1 VTSTTQVVDKAA
13 LDGDGKTLYIDGEW
27 QTSSQTYSR
36 VDPAVTDRVTGVF
49 ASASNHDVARAYA
62 AAARAQQ
69 DWADAT
75 VHIRAGVLHRAADI
89 LEARLEKAAHRL
101 TADMGKAIR
110 DARAEVQ
117 RSVAIL
123 RYYSGE
129 LLQPVGETYPSA
141 DSGTLLMTMEQPL
154 GIVCAIT
161 PWNFPFAI
169 PTWKLAPALGFGNAV
184 VWKPAEAASG
194 SAVFL
199 TETLVEAGLPRGVLN
214 LITGS
219 GRELSGALTG
229 DQRLSGLTFTGS
241 DGVGSKLRQAVSDR
255 NVKVQLE
262 LGGKNPAIVLDDADL
277 ADAADQIARGAM
289 GATGQRCTATSRV
302 YVHKGVAARFVDLL
316 LAHISDLQ
324 VGDPRSQTTDI
335 GPLASAE
342 QRDTVASYIEMAQAD
357 GAHILLGGRV
367 DPMSCFAEPTVLS
380 RVSPDSRLWRE
391 EIFGPV
397 LLIAEVDDYASAL
410 AAANDSAY
418 GLSASLF
425 TSDIGTALDFA
436 RRSQSGLVHINRETA
451 TVEPHVPF
459 GGIKGSSS
467 MQREQGKAARA
478 FFTITKTVY
487 IRTRSRHQ

>member
-1 VTSTTQVVDKAA
+1 
-13 LDGDGKTLYIDGEW
+13 
-27 QTSSQTYSR
+27 
-36 VDPAVTDRVTGVF
+36 
-49 ASASNHDVARAYA
+49 
-62 AAARAQQ
+62 
-69 DWADAT
+69 
-75 VHIRAGVLHRAADI
+75 
-89 LEARLEKAAHRL
+89 
-101 TADMGKAIR
+101 
-110 DARAEVQ
+110 
-117 RSVAIL
+117 
-123 RYYSGE
+123 
-129 LLQPVGETYPSA
+129 
-141 DSGTLLMTMEQPL
+141 
-154 GIVCAIT
+154 
-161 PWNFPFAI
+161 
-169 PTWKLAPALGFGNAV
+169 LGFGNAV

-219 GRELSGALTG
+219 GRALSGALTG

-302 YVHKGVAARFVDLL
+302 YVQKGVAARFVDLL
-316 LAHISDLQ
+316 LAHIRDLQ

-342 QRDTVASYIEMAQAD
+342 QRDTVASYIEMAQSD
-357 GAHILLGGRV
+357 GAHILLGGQV
-367 DPMSCFAEPTVLS
+367 DQMSCFAEPTVLS
-380 RVSPDSRLWRE
+380 RVAADSRLWRE

-397 LLIAEVDDYASAL
+397 LLIAEVDDYDSAL
-410 AAANDSAY
+410 EAANDSEY

-478 FFTITKTVY
+478 FFTTTKTVY
-487 IRTRSRHQ
+487 IRTRSRRQ